1 MSCLWTH
8 TSMAKFKSQGKNFF
22 GKDVQK
28 LEPSLLMG
36 MDDGAATLERSDIS
50 FKQLAYEP
58 AIPPV
63 HVSKRKRHLKPH
75 KTRT

>member
-1 MSCLWTH
+1 MTH
-8 TSMAKFKSQGKNFF
+8 TSMADFKKSGKKFFF

-58 AIPPV
+58 AIPLLCMYP
-63 HVSKRKRHLKPH
+63 RERD
-75 KTRT
+75 T

>member
-1 MSCLWTH
+1 M
-8 TSMAKFKSQGKNFF
+8 QE
-22 GKDVQK
+22 

-58 AIPPV
+58 TIPLLCMYQE
-63 HVSKRKRHLKPH
+63 RD
-75 KTRT
+75 T

>member
-1 MSCLWTH
+1 
-8 TSMAKFKSQGKNFF
+8 MAKFKKSEKKFF

-36 MDDGAATLERSDIS
+36 MDDGAATLERSDSS

-58 AIPPV
+58 AIPLLCMY
-63 HVSKRKRHLKPH
+63 SRERD
-75 KTRT
+75 T